1 MPKHHVKVVASN
13 KKAFHDYEIKET
25 YEAGIV
31 LTGTEIKSVR
41 QGKVNLKEAYAR
53 VFRGEVWI
61 YGMHIAPFEQ
71 GNRFNHDEYRNRKLL
86 LHKTEIRK
94 LIGQVAVEGYTLVPI
109 RLYLQNGFAK
119 VEIGLARGKQ
129 LHDKR
134 HAIKERD
141 HKREIEKAF
150 IRNQKNYE

>member
-31 LTGTEIKSVR
+31 LTGTEIKSIR
-41 QGKVNLKEAYAR
+41 QGKVNLKESYAR
-53 VFRGEVWI
+53 VRKGEVFI

-71 GNRFNHDEYRNRKLL
+71 GNRFNHDEYRTRKLL
-86 LHKTEIRK
+86 LNKREIRQ
-94 LIGQVAVEGYTLVPI
+94 LIGLSAVEGFTLVPV
-109 RLYLQNGFAK
+109 RMYLKNGFAK
-119 VEIGLARGKQ
+119 LELGLARGKQ
-129 LHDKR
+129 THDKR
-134 HAIKERD
+134 HALKEKE

-150 IRNQKNYE
+150 ARDQKGR

>member
-1 MPKHHVKVVASN
+1 MPKHHIKVVASN
-13 KKAFHDYEIKET
+13 KRAFHDYEIKET

-41 QGKVNLKEAYAR
+41 QGKVNVKESYAR
-53 VFRGEVWI
+53 IRNSEVWI

-71 GNRFNHDEYRNRKLL
+71 GNRFNHDEYRSRKLL
-86 LHKTEIRK
+86 LHKSEIRK
-94 LIGQVAVEGYTLVPI
+94 LIGLTAIDGYTLVPI

-119 VEIGLARGKQ
+119 LELGLARGKQ
-129 LHDKR
+129 THDKR
-134 HAIKERD
+134 QSLKERD

-150 IRNQKNYE
+150 MRDQKGR